1 MDDAREDVA
10 GQPGSVQ
17 REQANLLILFQA
29 VQRFRMVLL
38 EKGCLDLHVR
48 FQDFAVA
55 IGDLRE
61 AAAVYDRKIFPHE
74 AAVFV
79 CRERENLETE
89 LLGDEEYRIEDVV
102 ARRLAERVIRDD
114 DARFLFRVRD
124 SGALFRQVVQAAEE
138 QRHVL
143 APDLSARPFVGFL
156 PVVGAL

>member
-61 AAAVYDRKIFPHE
+61 AAAVYDREIFPHE

-102 ARRLAERVIRDD
+102 ARRLAKRIVGDD
-114 DARFLFRVRD
+114 DTRIVFSPAQVA
-124 SGALFRQVVQAAEE
+124 ALFRQIIQATQEKG
-138 QRHVL
+138 HVL
-143 APDLSARPFVGFL
+143 APHFTARPFIRFFPGIR
-156 PVVGAL
+156 